1 MNADDCWL
9 IYAYRSLSGSLRT
22 ALTIAILLLLRPP
35 LLLLH
40 HHHLL
45 SLSLYLSLS
54 LSFLSLFLP
63 SHFSSFSG
71 LQLHSSIIV
80 QVTLLLFFSPSL
92 SPNYFTTYSP
102 LPFFFFFPFIP
113 PLFSLQPT
121 ALPHKKPNSPGITKQ
136 TLNPINISNRQ
147 PLRGLLSAI
156 DASLDNQFEFFLSRV
171 SCKRNKECSLILG

>member
-1 MNADDCWL
+1 MLTAL
-9 IYAYRSLSGSLRT
+9 YRAHYVL
-22 ALTIAILLLLRPP
+22 LTIAILLLLRPP

-45 SLSLYLSLS
+45 SLSLLPLSLPSIPLLLLLFRTPASFFHHCAGHTSSLLLSFSLS
-54 LSFLSLFLP
+54 LLTISLL
-63 SHFSSFSG
+63 
-71 LQLHSSIIV
+71 
-80 QVTLLLFFSPSL
+80 TLLCLFF
-92 SPNYFTTYSP
+92 F
-102 LPFFFFFPFIP
+102 FIP

-156 DASLDNQFEFFLSRV
+156 DASLDNQFESSCLVFRV
-171 SCKRNKECSLILG
+171 KGIRNAL

>member
-22 ALTIAILLLLRPP
+22 AYYCYITTPAPSLTSPASSSPA
-35 LLLLH
+35 
-40 HHHLL
+40 L
-45 SLSLYLSLS
+45 SLSSSSLS
-54 LSFLSLFLP
+54 SLHPTSSPPLQDSSFILP
-63 SHFSSFSG
+63 SLCRSHFFSSS
-71 LQLHSSIIV
+71 
-80 QVTLLLFFSPSL
+80 LLLSL

-102 LPFFFFFPFIP
+102 LPFFFFIP

-156 DASLDNQFEFFLSRV
+156 DASLDNQFESSCLVFRV
-171 SCKRNKECSLILG
+171 KGIRNAL